1 MSDILEPT
9 SLKGI
14 IQSLHIKDMDI
25 VKGVVIS
32 ESPLEIRVMGDEKL
46 ILTENIICLPRH
58 LTNYKTTADIKASG
72 GNINGETQTSLSG
85 GHSHMGGGHGGH
97 ESGNGEHS
105 HAGGEHSHG
114 LDVFNITGAEM
125 TVYNALKL
133 SDKVFMLSFNRGAKY
148 YILDRE

>member
-72 GNINGETQTSLSG
+72 GNINVAVG
-85 GHSHMGGGHGGH
+85 GAQSYGRRARRPR
-97 ESGNGEHS
+97 EW
-105 HAGGEHSHG
+105 
-114 LDVFNITGAEM
+114 
-125 TVYNALKL
+125 K
-133 SDKVFMLSFNRGAKY
+133 RGAQP
-148 YILDRE
+148 RRRRT